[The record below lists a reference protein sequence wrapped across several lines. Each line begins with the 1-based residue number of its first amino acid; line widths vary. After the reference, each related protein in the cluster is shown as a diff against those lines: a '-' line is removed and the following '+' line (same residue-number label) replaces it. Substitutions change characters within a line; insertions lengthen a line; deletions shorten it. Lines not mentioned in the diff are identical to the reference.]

1 MTNETRV
8 EGISLERRDCVVET
22 VRIVLTDQ
30 EESQRKEWIEVSY
43 FIIEQ
48 EGSAPRVA
56 EKTLEMH
63 WDNASLRLGAIV
75 GTVFGFYLRRRLMP
89 GEIDGQ
95 LRVGRQI
102 SRTAVE
108 PDT

>member
-1 MTNETRV
+1 MTNKTRV
-8 EGISLERRDCVVET
+8 EGISLERRGCVVET

-30 EESQRKEWIEVSY
+30 EESRRKEWIEVSY

-56 EKTLEMH
+56 EKTLEMR

-75 GTVFGFYLRRRLMP
+75 ETVFGLYLGRRLMP

-95 LRVGRQI
+95 LRVSRQI
-102 SRTAVE
+102 PRTAVV